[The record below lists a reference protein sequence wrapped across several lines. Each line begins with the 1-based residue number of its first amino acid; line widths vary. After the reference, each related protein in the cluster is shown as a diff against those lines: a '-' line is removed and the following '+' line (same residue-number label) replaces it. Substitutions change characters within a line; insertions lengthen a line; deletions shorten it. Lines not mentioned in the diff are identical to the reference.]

1 MTVGASG
8 EHARTDVELSMLG
21 VIIMVCHGDG
31 NEARTKIGGHANS
44 HARLNRHS
52 GLPRLVHDQHIDPLS
67 PNSTMDTPREYLSTA
82 KTQRHDA
89 AQSASCAYLRSKS
102 AYTRTSP
109 PRDTTLLLDD
119 HDLC

>member
-1 MTVGASG
+1 MDVDEEAGDSDDELETLVSNSKPTEIALEIQPVAGSKVG
-8 EHARTDVELSMLG
+8 EWFVERAKF
-21 VIIMVCHGDG
+21 IP
-31 NEARTKIGGHANS
+31 N
-44 HARLNRHS
+44 
-52 GLPRLVHDQHIDPLS
+52 
-67 PNSTMDTPREYLSTA
+67 NSTMDTPREYLSTA